1 MFRNPFSDVEIERR
15 LEALRSAVDR
25 RGLAA
30 AVIAAPENIFYLIG
44 LDHWGYFAPHLLVV
58 PVDGTPVLVT
68 RSMERGTIEVQVR
81 AAVFRGHTDSETVAE
96 IAVQVIKELRLEASP
111 LGLEFWSSG
120 LTYGLG
126 MALNSQLDTRWHD
139 ITGLVNEMRLVK
151 SEEEI
156 TLMRATAAI
165 SDAAAEAAI
174 AVVED
179 GAPESE
185 VAATCMAEMIR
196 AGGHPPGFGPF
207 IRARSRFGEEHTT
220 WGDGRHRRGEAV
232 FLELSGCVSRY
243 HAPLG
248 RLVHVGTAPDEDLA
262 MAEVVQTAFEAVLA
276 GLKPG
281 AIARDVYAAWQGVV
295 DSAGLSHYRRHHCGY
310 AVGIGVHPS
319 WTGGNTVTGLR
330 QDSDLEI
337 KPGMTFHVL
346 SWLMDTGR
354 GDGFCSN
361 TVLVGP
367 EVAEV
372 LTMTSGGADPE
383 YRGVIYGGAA
393 QRKSG

>member
-1 MFRNPFSDVEIERR
+1 MFRNPFSDTEIARR
-15 LEALRSAVDR
+15 LETLRAAVDQR
-25 RGLAA
+25 HLAA
-30 AVIAAPENIFYLIG
+30 AVISAPENIFYLIG

-58 PVDGTPVLVT
+58 PVDGVPVLVT

-81 AAVFRGHTDSETVAE
+81 AALFRGHTDSETVSEMAL
-96 IAVQVIKELRLEASP
+96 QVLKELRLEGAP
-111 LGLEFWSSG
+111 LGLEYWTSG
-120 LTYGLG
+120 LSYGLG
-126 MALNSQLDTRWHD
+126 TALSSQLDTSWHD
-139 ITGLVNEMRLVK
+139 ITGVVDAMRLVK
-151 SEEEI
+151 SDEEI
-156 TLMRATAAI
+156 ALMRITAAI

-179 GAPESE
+179 GSPESE
-185 VAATCMAEMIR
+185 VAATCMAAMIR

-207 IRARSRFGEEHTT
+207 IRARGRFGEEHAT
-220 WGDGRHRRGEAV
+220 WGDGRHKKGEAV

-248 RLVHVGTAPDEDLA
+248 RLVHVGVAPEEDLA
-262 MAEVVQTAFEAVLA
+262 MAEVVQAAFEAVVA
-276 GLKPG
+276 ALKPG
-281 AIARDVYAAWQGVV
+281 ARACEVYAAWQGVV

-319 WTGGNTVTGLR
+319 WTGGSSVTGLR

-346 SWLMDTGR
+346 SWLIGTGR
-354 GDGFCSN
+354 GDGFFSN

-367 EVAEV
+367 DGAEV
-372 LTMTSGGADPE
+372 LTSTSGRGDPDR
-383 YRGVIYGGAA
+383 RGVIYGGAA
-393 QRKSG
+393 QGKNR